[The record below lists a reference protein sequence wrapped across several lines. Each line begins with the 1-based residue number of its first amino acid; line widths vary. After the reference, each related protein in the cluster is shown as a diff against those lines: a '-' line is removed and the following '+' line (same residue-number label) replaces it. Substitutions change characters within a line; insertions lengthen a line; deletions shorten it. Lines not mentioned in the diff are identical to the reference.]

1 MRFYESVDELRT
13 RSKPVIVT
21 RTTVLWVETS
31 STLKRVASRPQY
43 SALIH
48 SSLAS
53 QMSGEGDLS
62 SLESTHARSE
72 PSNEAA
78 ASPTISPTLSSTLLE
93 DTTPE
98 QITYQPDVY
107 SYPLMIYDRLVDAPT
122 PQTAVPCDSTFYVP
136 FSTMGSGEFEL
147 PDIPLSV
154 QFALF
159 VCLGAG
165 SLWSILVWLIN
176 LPHICP
182 KHNAQ
187 NGHNKQQNE
196 SQRRWW
202 DCIWGRQHVLRQT
215 LADKPQKYTPLTSGS
230 SIGTNSSTE
239 GAPTTAAT
247 SATPERAENTPIRL
261 RKLMPA
267 TKRQQPPSPS
277 LPPWQSPTPT
287 RNTTLVTH
295 NQGQRNSS
303 SATFSSPANRFLP
316 YPLQPRLSSEY
327 LAAHGAFFSKPLP
340 TPPLPQ
346 SSAHLS
352 PYPSRSASP
361 GSDLDAL
368 EAQSDSVVE
377 PRRSRSV
384 RSVMH
389 IADGVDRTGEKLW
402 IGRWIGAVEEGV
414 NKAVDAVV
422 RWTEDEGAEEG
433 LLLPAWE
440 AGGSRVSR
448 DGEVA

>member
-1 MRFYESVDELRT
+1 MITRYSHRMRFYESVDELL
-13 RSKPVIVT
+13 
-21 RTTVLWVETS
+21 LWVETS

-154 QFALF
+154 PFALF
-159 VCLGAG
+159 
-165 SLWSILVWLIN
+165 
-176 LPHICP
+176 
-182 KHNAQ
+182 
-187 NGHNKQQNE
+187 NGHNVQDKAAKKQQNE

-230 SIGTNSSTE
+230 SIGTNSITE

-440 AGGSRVSR
+440 AGGSRSYGFYSR
-448 DGEVA
+448 CSGRAA